1 MPPIIPAAEMLYHA
15 AIGKRRS
22 TRRPHRTEA
31 LPAWH
36 WRLVRKKWTYRNA
49 PGQPA
54 ATDVDR
60 HLRAAGMQLEIAVA
74 FIGCLIVLVSDTSTR
89 LGH

>member
-1 MPPIIPAAEMLYHA
+1 MLYHA
-15 AIGKRRS
+15 AMRKRRS

-36 WRLVRKKWTYRNA
+36 WRLVRKKRTYRNA

-60 HLRAAGMQLEIAVA
+60 RLRATSMQLETAVA
-74 FIGCLIVLVSDTSTR
+74 FTGCLTGLVFDTSTR
-89 LGH
+89 LGR